1 MAVGVAGTGKT
12 TFMQGIVERLR
23 HSGKR
28 VDVISKTHTA
38 SRRAGGVTADHWVRR
53 HVLHGAATCDYLWVD
68 EISQVDVCLLNQL
81 GKLSFT
87 PMRFLLSGDFHQFP
101 PINNCWRGTPVP
113 EDSLER
119 SALLH
124 TLAGGNRCT
133 LTECRRGD
141 RRLFDFYSS
150 LIAAGSRF
158 ELPLR
163 ECVAQAKALFVHN
176 GPARWNLVISHRKR
190 VQINREMNQAEA
202 PRDAACLVVSGKPA
216 RGNGAQTML
225 LWPGIQLYG
234 CVLMEK
240 RGIRNGCLYTVESL
254 DPAAETVKLEGV
266 DGELSFDQAKTC
278 LRLSYAQTYASC
290 QGSEFGGS
298 LRLWDCGHQFFTK
311 RHLFVGLSRAK
322 QDAQVSLRG

>member
-1 MAVGVAGTGKT
+1 
-12 TFMQGIVERLR
+12 
-23 HSGKR
+23 
-28 VDVISKTHTA
+28 
-38 SRRAGGVTADHWVRR
+38 
-53 HVLHGAATCDYLWVD
+53 
-68 EISQVDVCLLNQL
+68 
-81 GKLSFT
+81 
-87 PMRFLLSGDFHQFP
+87 
-101 PINNCWRGTPVP
+101 
-113 EDSLER
+113 
-119 SALLH
+119 
-124 TLAGGNRCT
+124 

-150 LIAAGSRF
+150 LIAGGSRF

-163 ECVAQAKALFVHN
+163 ECVAQANALFVHN

-202 PRDAACLVVSGKPA
+202 PRDAACLVVSGRPA

-234 CVLMEK
+234 CVVMEK

>member
-1 MAVGVAGTGKT
+1 MPPEPAREAQLHPNALPAVRG
-12 TFMQGIVERLR
+12 
-23 HSGKR
+23 
-28 VDVISKTHTA
+28 
-38 SRRAGGVTADHWVRR
+38 
-53 HVLHGAATCDYLWVD
+53 
-68 EISQVDVCLLNQL
+68 
-81 GKLSFT
+81 LS
-87 PMRFLLSGDFHQFP
+87 
-101 PINNCWRGTPVP
+101 PVP
-113 EDSLER
+113 SDQQ
-119 SALLH
+119 LLARH
-124 TLAGGNRCT
+124 PCPRGSVGAELAPPHAGNRCT

-163 ECVAQAKALFVHN
+163 ECVAQAKALFVHQ

-202 PRDAACLVVSGKPA
+202 PRDAVCLEVSGRPA

-234 CVLMEK
+234 CVLMET

-298 LRLWDCGHQFFTK
+298 LRLHDCGHQFFTK

-322 QDAQVSLRG
+322 QDAQVSLRE